1 MRTTLAAPVASACAL
16 PGRRPAPWLE
26 HPGVKPGGNRH
37 HLPQQR
43 VGATFVTAWSHAHST
58 HNTHRHTQPMNTHH
72 NATTVHIAHHTHTH
86 THTHATDRRAEGIGR
101 RSECGRHFPGVS
113 GVSGVSEV
121 RSQTLI
127 RHQAPIITFISH
139 PSPAHIKQLHIV
151 VPSCTAQPCNQ
162 KPNLHVITSPHLQ
175 ESERVQSKCV
185 CWEQVPILSHAKD
198 LGSRNGPQT

>member
-26 HPGVKPGGNRH
+26 HPGVKPGGERH
-37 HLPQQR
+37 YCPQQR

-58 HNTHRHTQPMNTHH
+58 HNTDRHTQPMNTHH
-72 NATTVHIAHHTHTH
+72 NSTHRTSHTH

-101 RSECGRHFPGVS
+101 RSECGRHFPGVA

-151 VPSCTAQPCNQ
+151 VPPMHRPT
-162 KPNLHVITSPHLQ
+162 
-175 ESERVQSKCV
+175 VQSEASPAFNHLATPAEISACAGHMRV
-185 CWEQVPILSHAKD
+185 
-198 LGSRNGPQT
+198 LGACMHSKPYERP